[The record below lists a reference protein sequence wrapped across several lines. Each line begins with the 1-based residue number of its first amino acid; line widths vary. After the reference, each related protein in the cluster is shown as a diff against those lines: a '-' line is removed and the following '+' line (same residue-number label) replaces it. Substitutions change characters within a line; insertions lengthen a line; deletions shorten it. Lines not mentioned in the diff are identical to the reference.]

1 MSRIL
6 LQNYY
11 KQFRTG
17 YLSEGNLSVKLQQ
30 AIDWLLNQTNDE
42 VKTKL
47 QQYCPALMKEMEQN
61 TFQANEQR
69 HYQDYRACQNT
80 LRAGHHLLIEIKN
93 TLKIIDQYENT
104 LETYTKMETQL
115 LSHVSIRLP
124 TVKLFRQYLDK
135 ITTAIAARTLEKAK
149 LFINICVGDLAEN
162 LQKQTVNETKAN
174 QLTQRIEDYLQIL
187 KNTHEWAK
195 SVSNS
200 LDWSIVEKILSVIQT
215 FIGEQK
221 YILAERLLD
230 DLLAQLS
237 PRMVFWE
244 TWQQYQ
250 QLFPNEVKA
259 QKTPLSM
266 VLQQSAWEGATLFLQ
281 EKMMNTVKT
290 AIQNIVLRE

>member
-30 AIDWLLNQTNDE
+30 AIDWLLNQMNDE

-47 QQYCPALMKEMEQN
+47 QQYCPALIKEVEQKI
-61 TFQANEQR
+61 FQANEQR
-69 HYQDYRACQNT
+69 HYRDYRACQNS
-80 LRAGHHLLIEIKN
+80 LKAGHHLLIEIKN
-93 TLKIIDQYENT
+93 SLKTIDQYENT
-104 LETYTKMETQL
+104 LETYAKIENQL
-115 LSHVSIRLP
+115 LIHTSIQLP
-124 TVKLFRQYLDK
+124 TVKLFQQYLDK

-162 LQKQTVNETKAN
+162 LQKRTVNDTKAS
-174 QLTQRIEDYLQIL
+174 QLTQRIEDYLQVL
-187 KNTHEWAK
+187 KNTHDWAK

-200 LDWSIVEKILSVIQT
+200 LDWPMVEKILSVIQS
-215 FIGEQK
+215 FVGEQK
-221 YILAERLLD
+221 YILADRLLD

-237 PRMVFWE
+237 PRIVFWE

-250 QLFPNEVKA
+250 QLFPNQVKT
-259 QKTPLSM
+259 QETPLSM
-266 VLQQSAWEGATLFLQ
+266 ALQQSAWEGATHFLQ
-281 EKMMNTVKT
+281 EKMSSTVNT
-290 AIQNIVLRE
+290 AIQNIVLY